1 MGKLSAR
8 KKRVKQRVKI
18 GKVAPETAAH
28 VESLDALVE
37 ALQLLIPLGL
47 QAVTDELNPLAKQY
61 LTVAI
66 SGFKHGSY
74 VLPEVFS
81 EVHLRSDLHV
91 YPRT

>member
-1 MGKLSAR
+1 MEMGASRTSVHAE
-8 KKRVKQRVKI
+8 V
-18 GKVAPETAAH
+18 G
-28 VESLDALVE
+28 VEKPHEPS
-37 ALQLLIPLGL
+37 
-47 QAVTDELNPLAKQY
+47 AKQY

-81 EVHLRSDLHV
+81 EVHLRSDLHD